1 MKSSSL
7 IVFLVIFA
15 SGFLMPWAVEGAPK
29 GELNSLRPYAGTKD
43 CDHDSVPASS
53 SPFVLTLQEKGKPGV
68 CPFIRPVLC
77 FVYEP
82 PECQSDWECPKRKKC
97 CQGVCGIKCMDP
109 VDTSKPVK
117 VTPGKCPVV
126 TGHCERH
133 KHVDDCQNDSHC
145 LNGFKCC
152 SGPCG
157 NSCVLPVKDS
167 TFPGQIH

>member
-15 SGFLMPWAVEGAPK
+15 FGFLMPWTVEGAPK
-29 GELNSLRPYAGTKD
+29 RELDFLRPY
-43 CDHDSVPASS
+43 P
-53 SPFVLTLQEKGKPGV
+53 EKGKPGA
-68 CPFIRPVLC
+68 CPFVRPVPC

-82 PECQSDWECPKRKKC
+82 PECQSDWQCPKRQKC
-97 CQGVCGIKCMDP
+97 CQGLCGIKCTDP
-109 VDTSKPVK
+109 VDTSKP

-126 TGHCERH
+126 TGHCERPNP
-133 KHVDDCQNDSHC
+133 VNICQDDSHC

-152 SGPCG
+152 RGPCG

-167 TFPGQIH
+167 SFPGQKH